1 MRPYGSLRTDGGL
14 ESEPT
19 FVDCTSIE
27 GTASRTHAR
36 PRLSHR
42 FRRGIAALSVLVVL
56 ALITTSFS
64 GLVTA
69 DGLGDVNL
77 ALGATASASS
87 YQSGYAASKANDG
100 SLSTS
105 WKCKTVT
112 GRRRRW

>member
-69 DGLGDVNL
+69 DGLG
-77 ALGATASASS
+77 T
-87 YQSGYAASKANDG
+87 
-100 SLSTS
+100 
-105 WKCKTVT
+105 
-112 GRRRRW
+112 